1 MTTLL
6 NKILSRIQNRS
17 LSVRI
22 AVYDWMR
29 VYRYVVHPGLRDQ
42 EKMLALITCH
52 YHILEKGLSM
62 KEVRPLFGR
71 DVVSRLLTL
80 LDRYKQQGHDRN
92 ACAYRTALEVL
103 AAYEEYHVKLQGI
116 DPDAEPLSSVCKWL
130 KDKKQSKVK
139 TEEDISGG
147 RKCLARSEIMSSAC
161 GSFPEL
167 MASRYSV
174 RSFGDQPVSEVDILK
189 VVQWAQKSP
198 SVCNRQ
204 EIRVIAVRDA
214 DKIQKILELQGG
226 TRGFAEQVDK
236 LLIVGG
242 DLRAFHSPV
251 ERNQVYCDSGIFAMS
266 LLLGLHHLGLGGCSL
281 HWCVEPARDRKL
293 RDLVEIPNAFSI
305 AMLIAVGSLPE
316 EFNVACSQRIETEKV
331 LVWR

>member
-1 MTTLL
+1 MTALSDKIFGSMRKRLL
-6 NKILSRIQNRS
+6 PIQ
-17 LSVRI
+17 I
-22 AVYDWMR
+22 AWHDWMR
-29 VYRYVVHPGLRDQ
+29 MYRYIVRHIAMGQ
-42 EKMLALITCH
+42 EKSLALITCH
-52 YHILEKGLSM
+52 YHVVEKGLAM

-71 DVVSRLLTL
+71 DVIFRLLKL
-80 LDRYKQQGHDRN
+80 LDRYKQENHNLN
-92 ACAYRTALEVL
+92 AYAYRTAFQVL
-103 AAYEEYHVKLQGI
+103 LAYQEYHEGLPEI
-116 DPDAEPLSSVCKWL
+116 DSAEEPLASIKSGLKEMKWFEATGEGRL
-130 KDKKQSKVK
+130 YGGKKNLN
-139 TEEDISGG
+139 
-147 RKCLARSEIMSSAC
+147 RAEIMSRAS

-174 RSFGDQPVSEVDILK
+174 RSFGDQPVSDGDILR

-204 EIRVIAVRDA
+204 EIRVYAVKDA
-214 DKIQKILELQGG
+214 KKIQAILALQGG
-226 TRGFAEQVDK
+226 ARGFAEQVDK

-251 ERNQVYCDSGIFAMS
+251 ERNQVYCDSGVFSMS
-266 LLLGLHHLGLGGCSL
+266 LLLGLHYAGLGACPL